1 MQAENQK
8 NVLMVY
14 AGLMKTGRPAQ
25 TPRSDFGSR
34 LHALREAAGL
44 SQQEVADQLGISQPS
59 YALWERKTSAIRAEH
74 VVKLAEVLGVKVEDL
89 YNGNPKSARRGGPSG
104 RAKRVFEEVS
114 DLPRQKQKR
123 ILDVVEDL
131 LIARKA

>member
-34 LHALREAAGL
+34 IHALREAAGL

-89 YNGNPKSARRGGPSG
+89 YNGNPKSTRRGGPSG